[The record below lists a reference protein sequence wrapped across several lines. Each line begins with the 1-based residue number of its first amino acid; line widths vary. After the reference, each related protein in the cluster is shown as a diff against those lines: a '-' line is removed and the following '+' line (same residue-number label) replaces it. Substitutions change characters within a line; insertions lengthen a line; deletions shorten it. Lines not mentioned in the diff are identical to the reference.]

1 LGFQKEEA
9 TRLLAE
15 VDQAIEKKRA
25 IREKLMSE
33 ILTRIRRLHKTGAA
47 SCAKAACCFGSGW
60 RSDWA
65 CRLKTRPYSS
75 QTQELLGFGQ

>member
-33 ILTRIRRLHKTGAA
+33 ILTRIRRLLKTGAA
-47 SCAKAACCFGSGW
+47 KCAKAACCVGSG
-60 RSDWA
+60 WA